1 MTIVKGRLHVGD
13 NITHSILFLFP
24 LVVYIFN
31 HIIIHLAIHA
41 IHTYTDA
48 PCTHASIPNIIV
60 KHVTAYSIY
69 CCIRYIPSA
78 FAHSPTYSDYLS
90 TESVSTNLLS
100 SCCFGLN
107 DNGCLIFIHS
117 LGKITKHLLFFFSQ
131 IFVVHHTV
139 IIETNR

>member
-13 NITHSILFLFP
+13 NITHSILFLFS

-31 HIIIHLAIHA
+31 HIIIRLS
-41 IHTYTDA
+41 IHT
-48 PCTHASIPNIIV
+48 
-60 KHVTAYSIY
+60 SIY
-69 CCIRYIPSA
+69 IYRCSIHTCYIRYIPSA

-107 DNGCLIFIHS
+107 DNGCLIFIYS
-117 LGKITKHLLFFFSQ
+117 LGKITKHLLLFFSQ